1 MFTRTEFDH
10 AKWIATSSNAHVLL
24 EELYD
29 RGHQRPGRKV
39 VTAAVFLVGLLLTC
53 QEYGHVKLNKV
64 ARVLRSLPIAWLQE
78 LGMDEIDQAQ
88 IYRYSAN
95 LTRAADFSYE
105 RAPQL
110 ADNERDWRRGQMV
123 SVVHALIEATLI
135 PRPTNG
141 QDYAI
146 DSTGVWSNTLGDGQR
161 EIAMADLDEEDEV
174 PAIDPADGSAHSA
187 ANTEWHEA
195 AWGRKTKKNGGIERF
210 FGFDVHALIRVGE
223 RANDVPEYERTE
235 PNLVE
240 AIDVVPAGT
249 DVVDPTLRI
258 LDRLVHRGQRI
269 RYLFADRHYT
279 YKRASRWRIALSRRG
294 IRPVGDMHPRDQ
306 GFRLHDGIP
315 WAAGQPH
322 CPRVP
327 HGLGSIPTLA
337 PNATSIQR
345 EVFEK
350 QIEERFKYAAKIHT
364 PLDSTGKARFQ
375 CPALDN
381 KIGCPRREGT
391 LAMAMQEGLPIV
403 QNPPEGS
410 DAPRICTNQT
420 FLVDIEDDPQ
430 IRDLMKNHQNPIW
443 GTREWRKL
451 YRRRTYIEGWFGT
464 VKDTVG
470 LRRRNIRLNGIAMNF
485 LAIAVYASLA
495 NSRHLRK
502 WHRVTGFGPRSHPL
516 LSESQEGTA
525 QAA

>member
-39 VTAAVFLVGLLLTC
+39 VTAAAFLVGLLLTC

-64 ARVLRSLPIAWLQE
+64 ARVLRSLPTAWLQE
-78 LGMDEIDQAQ
+78 LGMNEIDEAQ

-95 LTRAADFSYE
+95 LTRASDYSYE
-105 RAPQL
+105 RAPKL
-110 ADNERDWRRGQMV
+110 ADSDRKWRRDQMV
-123 SVVHALIEATLI
+123 EVTHALIEATLI
-135 PRPTNG
+135 TRPSNG
-141 QDYAI
+141 KDYAI
-146 DSTGVWSNTLGDGQR
+146 DSTGIWSNRLGDSQR
-161 EIAMADLDEEDEV
+161 EALMAEPEREDQDAVIE
-174 PAIDPADGSAHSA
+174 AANESAHSVL
-187 ANTEWHEA
+187 NPTWHEA
-195 AWGRKTKKNGGIERF
+195 SWGYKTKKAGGSEKF

-223 RANDVPEYERTE
+223 RANDVADHERTE

-240 AIDVVPAGT
+240 AISVVAAGT
-249 DVVDPTLRI
+249 DVVDPTLSI
-258 LDRLVHRGQRI
+258 LDRVLRRGQQI

-279 YKRASRWRIALSRRG
+279 YKKASRWRIALSRLG
-294 IRPVGDMHPRDQ
+294 IKPIGDMHQSDQ

-327 HGLGSIPTLA
+327 TELGSIPALA
-337 PNATSIQR
+337 PNASSAQR
-345 EVFEK
+345 EMFEHK
-350 QIEERFKYAAKIHT
+350 IEERFRYAAKIHT
-364 PLDSTGKARFQ
+364 PLDSHGKARFQ

-391 LAMAMQEGLPIV
+391 LAMAMQEGLPII
-403 QNPPEGS
+403 QNPPEDPS
-410 DAPRICTNQT
+410 APRICTKQT
-420 FLVDIEDDPQ
+420 FLVDIEEDPQ

-470 LRRRNIRLNGIAMNF
+470 LKRRSIRLNGIAMNF
-485 LAIAVYASLA
+485 LAISIYASLA
-495 NSRHLRK
+495 NRRHLQK
-502 WHRVTGFGPRSHPL
+502 WHQDTGLGPRTHPL
-516 LSESQEGTA
+516 LSESQEGVA
-525 QAA
+525 EAA